1 MKLFPRINHLVHN
14 YLLRVDIAERSVL
27 RRGYRLLYY
36 TLRGI
41 NVHRT
46 FVDSAALTLYT
57 LFAMVPLLTL
67 VLLILGRVGVFDRG
81 IAVIYSSVPNE
92 WYVVLD
98 HLVEVA
104 QTAASNIAP
113 GFLAVV
119 GIAALMLM
127 IFTLFRTAEESFNR
141 VWGIVKRRGFIHRYT
156 AYIIVAVCVPVLSL
170 GAIALTS
177 DILSMMG
184 LENDMSSLLSHILSL
199 TLASIACALVYK
211 YLPYT
216 RVRWRMA
223 FTSGFFAGVLLSLWQ
238 WGYVYFQSLMTSYN
252 IIYGGLAF
260 IPLFIIWVQISW
272 NILLTG
278 CELCC
283 VLHHRH
289 RFERI
294 DRRRLKR
301 SEEDLRLRKEKHI
314 RTVIIGSGNVAE
326 ALTRT
331 LRSVAGV
338 DLVQIFARN
347 RERGMAVA
355 AIGDCRWENDEEKL
369 AQADIY
375 IIAVSDRAV
384 GDVASELH
392 FPQEAIVVHTA
403 GSVPMTVIP
412 ERGGKR
418 GILYALQSFT
428 KGRIIRLD
436 DVPLFI
442 EADSQETRDT
452 LMTFARSISSQV
464 EYADSEQRRH
474 IHLAGVFVNNF
485 TNHMYGI
492 GAEVVDDAGLS
503 FDVLKPLIE
512 ETASKAIATDDPAE
526 VQTGPAVRGDRVV
539 TAKHIA
545 MLKDD
550 AVKQRIY
557 KDITDSIWET
567 SKKM

>member
-1 MKLFPRINHLVHN
+1 M
-14 YLLRVDIAERSVL
+14 
-27 RRGYRLLYY
+27 
-36 TLRGI
+36 
-41 NVHRT
+41 
-46 FVDSAALTLYT
+46 
-57 LFAMVPLLTL
+57 
-67 VLLILGRVGVFDRG
+67 
-81 IAVIYSSVPNE
+81 
-92 WYVVLD
+92 
-98 HLVEVA
+98 
-104 QTAASNIAP
+104 
-113 GFLAVV
+113 
-119 GIAALMLM
+119 
-127 IFTLFRTAEESFNR
+127 
-141 VWGIVKRRGFIHRYT
+141 
-156 AYIIVAVCVPVLSL
+156 
-170 GAIALTS
+170 
-177 DILSMMG
+177 
-184 LENDMSSLLSHILSL
+184 
-199 TLASIACALVYK
+199 
-211 YLPYT
+211 
-216 RVRWRMA
+216 
-223 FTSGFFAGVLLSLWQ
+223 
-238 WGYVYFQSLMTSYN
+238 
-252 IIYGGLAF
+252 
-260 IPLFIIWVQISW
+260 
-272 NILLTG
+272 
-278 CELCC
+278 
-283 VLHHRH
+283 LHHRH

-314 RTVIIGSGNVAE
+314 IGSGNVAE
-326 ALTRT
+326 ALART

-485 TNHMYGI
+485 TNHMYCI